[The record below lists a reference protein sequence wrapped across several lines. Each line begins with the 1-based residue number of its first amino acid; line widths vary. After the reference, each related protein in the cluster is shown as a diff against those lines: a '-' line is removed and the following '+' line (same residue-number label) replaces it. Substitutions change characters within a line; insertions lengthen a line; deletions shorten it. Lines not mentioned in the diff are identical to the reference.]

1 MKTQKKCRICKGEN
15 LKVFFDLGETPL
27 ANSFLREVDL
37 AKSESK
43 YPLRVLFCE
52 DCNLCQLGE
61 VVSPEVLFKNYVYF
75 SSSMPR
81 LSEHFKNYTN
91 DVYERFITSKD
102 NLVVEIGSND
112 GILLS
117 AFKNRSVRILGID
130 PAQNIA
136 SVANER
142 GIPTVA
148 KFFSENLAKEIVKTH
163 GQAKALIGNNVV
175 AHIDDHHDLVRGAK
189 VLLEKDGVFVFE
201 APYLVDMFENFTFD
215 TIYHE
220 HLSYLAVRPLI
231 KLFEPYGM
239 EIFDVQTHPV
249 QGVSLRVFAGNK
261 GRHRILKSVQA
272 FAKRELEMK
281 MESFSTYLKLAK
293 KIAAM
298 KEDLRSLLI
307 SLKSKGKTIAAYGAP
322 AKGNT
327 RLKYW
332 GIGECLD
339 YSTYELPSKIVDVTS
354 GTHLKVLDIKEAR
367 KAPPDYFLLLAWNYK
382 EAILNKEREFRTKG
396 GKFIMP
402 VGRVEII

>member
-1 MKTQKKCRICKGEN
+1 
-15 LKVFFDLGETPL
+15 
-27 ANSFLREVDL
+27 
-37 AKSESK
+37 
-43 YPLRVLFCE
+43 
-52 DCNLCQLGE
+52 
-61 VVSPEVLFKNYVYF
+61 
-75 SSSMPR
+75 
-81 LSEHFKNYTN
+81 
-91 DVYERFITSKD
+91 
-102 NLVVEIGSND
+102 
-112 GILLS
+112 
-117 AFKNRSVRILGID
+117 
-130 PAQNIA
+130 
-136 SVANER
+136 
-142 GIPTVA
+142 
-148 KFFSENLAKEIVKTH
+148 
-163 GQAKALIGNNVV
+163 
-175 AHIDDHHDLVRGAK
+175 
-189 VLLEKDGVFVFE
+189 
-201 APYLVDMFENFTFD
+201 MFENFTFD

-327 RLKYW
+327 LLNYF
-332 GIGECLD
+332 GIGEFLD
-339 YSTYELPSKIVDVTS
+339 YATEELPSKIGYFTP